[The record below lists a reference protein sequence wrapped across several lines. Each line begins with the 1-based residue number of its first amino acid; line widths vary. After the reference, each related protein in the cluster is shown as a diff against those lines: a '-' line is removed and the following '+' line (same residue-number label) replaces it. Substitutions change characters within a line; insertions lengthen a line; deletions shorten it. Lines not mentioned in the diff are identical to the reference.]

1 MEVWTI
7 QKLLGWITD
16 YLTKNQVDAPRLSA
30 ELILCHIL
38 GFQRI
43 ELYTLH
49 DHVVQQPQLGQLHAL
64 VKRAAEHEPIAY
76 LVGRCEFYSLSLKV
90 TRDCL
95 IPRPETERLV
105 EKAIDFLRKRH
116 GPQSVLDLCTG
127 SGCIAAA
134 VAKNCT
140 ESRVLATDISDAA
153 LAVAAE
159 NIKKHNLD
167 QQVTLLCG
175 DLFDPIVEGLDQGR
189 FDLIIS
195 NPPYVSDSEYD
206 KLTPNVKDHEPRAA
220 LYGGPDGLDLYK
232 RIIEKCG
239 DFLKPDGALM
249 LEIGYAQGPTVKE
262 LAEKTG
268 LFADIAVFKD
278 LSQNDRIVI
287 AQKNP
292 DRKTDGWSG

>member
-16 YLTKNQVDAPRLSA
+16 YFAKNQVDAPRLSA
-30 ELILCHIL
+30 ELILCHVL

-64 VKRAAEHEPIAY
+64 IKRAAEHEPIAY

-95 IPRPETERLV
+95 IPRPETELLV
-105 EKAIDFLRKRH
+105 EKAIGFLRKRH

-134 VAKNCT
+134 VAKNCKDA
-140 ESRVLATDISDAA
+140 RVLATDLSDAA

-159 NIKKHNLD
+159 NIQKHNLEP
-167 QQVTLLCG
+167 QVTLLCG

-189 FDLIIS
+189 FDLIVS
-195 NPPYVSDSEYD
+195 NPPYVSDSEYE
-206 KLTPNVKDHEPRAA
+206 KLAPNVKDHEPRAA
-220 LYGGPDGLDLYK
+220 LYGGPDGLDLYR

-249 LEIGYAQGPTVKE
+249 LEIGYAQGPAVRE
-262 LAEKTG
+262 MLEQTG
-268 LFADIAVFKD
+268 LFADIAVLKD

-292 DRKTDGWSG
+292 DQKTDNWSG